1 MNQKIWIFVLEK
13 PLSVTELDKLKA
25 ECLDFVANWKS
36 HDHPVKAEF
45 ELYKNRLLIFKNDE
59 DFNPIGGCATDK
71 LFHFIQSL
79 EKKYQTSLLNRRL
92 FVFENDNYE
101 LEVYPLEELHNL
113 LNQGIIKESTKIFN
127 TAIIH
132 SSEMD
137 NFVKPLSES
146 WIAALV

>member
-25 ECLDFVANWKS
+25 ECLDFVANWNS

-71 LFHFIQSL
+71 LFHFIQYL

-101 LEVYPLEELHNL
+101 LEVHPLEELHNL

-146 WIAALV
+146 WIASLV